1 MPLKG
6 TTNLTGERVMKTADD
21 GPRTDQEIISTESPE
36 YVRTSLAAAMTMGK
50 VPGKFFRDA
59 KLYCINLLLTYDE
72 GCHAKCAYCGLSDSR
87 QTDTDWVDH
96 SFIRVDWPVFP
107 LDEVKAAISDGA
119 CPHVERVCVS
129 MITLGQAREDC
140 IQVVSE
146 LRKVI
151 PRISVLIAPTILN
164 KDWLRR
170 VHAAGADMIGIA
182 VDAATPALFDKLRG
196 KGVKGPHK
204 WGKYWNTVEEA
215 VEVFGPYNVGVHLI
229 VGVGETEK
237 EIIESIQR
245 AQDMGAHTHLFSFFP
260 EEGSLME
267 NYPQPPLGAY
277 RRVQVARYIINKELG
292 TSKMMKFN
300 NCEQLI
306 DFGVSPDRLEK
317 TVSAGEAFMTSGC
330 RGETMD
336 NACNRPFGNCTPYQA
351 YIGHWRN
358 FPFIPTA
365 EDVEIIRKQLVDY
378 SLTYEAADPDFDED

>member
-72 GCHAKCAYCGLSDSR
+72 GCHAKCAYCGLSGSR

-182 VDAATPALFDKLRG
+182 VDAATPELFDKLRG

-204 WGKYWNTVEEA
+204 WAKYWSTVEEA
-215 VEVFGPYNVGVHLI
+215 VDVFGPYNVGVHLI

-300 NCEQLI
+300 NREQLI

>member
-1 MPLKG
+1 MPSKDPP
-6 TTNLTGERVMKTADD
+6 NLTGERVMKTADD
-21 GPRTDQEIISTESPE
+21 GPRTDQKVISTESPE
-36 YVRTSLAAAMTMGK
+36 CVRTSLAAAMTMGK
-50 VPGKFFRDA
+50 IPGKFFRDA

-87 QTDTDWVDH
+87 QTDTEWANN

-107 LDEVKAAISDGA
+107 LDEVKAAISGGA
-119 CPHVERVCVS
+119 CPHIERVCVS
-129 MITLGQAREDC
+129 MITLGRAREDC

-146 LRKVI
+146 LRKII
-151 PRISVLIAPTILN
+151 PRISVLITPTIIN
-164 KDWLRR
+164 KDWLQR
-170 VHAAGADMIGIA
+170 VHEAGADMIGIA
-182 VDAATPALFDKLRG
+182 VDAATPELFDRLRG

-204 WGKYWNTVEEA
+204 WAKYWSTVEEA
-215 VEVFGPYNVGVHLI
+215 VDVFGPYNVGVHLI

-260 EEGSLME
+260 EEGSSME
-267 NYPQPPLGAY
+267 NHPQPPLGAY
-277 RRVQVARYIINKELG
+277 RRVQVARYIINKKSG

-300 NCEQLI
+300 DREQLI
-306 DFGVSPDRLEK
+306 DFGVSPNRLEE

-336 NACNRPFGNCTPYQA
+336 YACNRPFGNCTPYQA

-378 SLTYEAADPDFDED
+378 SLTYEAANPDFDED

>member
-1 MPLKG
+1 
-6 TTNLTGERVMKTADD
+6 
-21 GPRTDQEIISTESPE
+21 
-36 YVRTSLAAAMTMGK
+36 
-50 VPGKFFRDA
+50 
-59 KLYCINLLLTYDE
+59 
-72 GCHAKCAYCGLSDSR
+72 
-87 QTDTDWVDH
+87 
-96 SFIRVDWPVFP
+96 
-107 LDEVKAAISDGA
+107 
-119 CPHVERVCVS
+119 

-300 NCEQLI
+300 NREQLI

>member
-1 MPLKG
+1 MSSKG
-6 TTNLTGERVMKTADD
+6 PPNLTGEPVMKTVDD
-21 GPRTDQEIISTESPE
+21 GPRTDQKAISTDSPE

-50 VPGKFFRDA
+50 APGMFFRDA

-87 QTDTDWVDH
+87 QTDTDWANS

-107 LDEVKAAISDGA
+107 LNEVKTAISDGA
-119 CPHVERVCVS
+119 CPHIERVCVS
-129 MITLGQAREDC
+129 MITLGRAREDC

-146 LRKVI
+146 LREII
-151 PRISVLIAPTILN
+151 PRISVLTTPTIIN
-164 KDWLRR
+164 KDWLQR

-182 VDAATPALFDKLRG
+182 VDAATPELFDRLRG

-204 WGKYWNTVEEA
+204 WAKYWSTIEEA
-215 VEVFGPYNVGVHLI
+215 VEVFGLYNVGVHLI

-237 EIIESIQR
+237 EMIESIQR

-260 EEGSLME
+260 EEGSSME
-267 NYPQPPLGAY
+267 NHPQPPLGAY

-292 TSKMMKFN
+292 TNKTMKFN
-300 NCEQLI
+300 DREQLI
-306 DFGVSPDRLEK
+306 DFGVSPNLLEE
-317 TVSAGEAFMTSGC
+317 TVIAGKAFMTSGC

-336 NACNRPFGNCTPYQA
+336 YACNRPFGNCTPYQA

-365 EDVEIIRKQLVDY
+365 EDVGIIRKQLVDY
-378 SLTYEAADPDFDED
+378 SLTYEAANPDFDED

>member
-1 MPLKG
+1 MPSKG
-6 TTNLTGERVMKTADD
+6 PPNLIGERVMKTADD
-21 GPRTDQEIISTESPE
+21 GPRTNQKATSTESPE

-50 VPGKFFRDA
+50 VPGEFFRDA

-72 GCHAKCAYCGLSDSR
+72 GCHAKCAYCGLSGSR

-96 SFIRVDWPVFP
+96 SFIRVDWPVFS

-129 MITLGQAREDC
+129 MITLSQAREDC

-151 PRISVLIAPTILN
+151 PRISVLITPTIIN
-164 KDWLRR
+164 KDWLQR
-170 VHAAGADMIGIA
+170 VHTAGADMIGIA
-182 VDAATPALFDKLRG
+182 VDAATPELFDRLRG

-204 WGKYWNTVEEA
+204 WEKYWSTVEEA
-215 VEVFGPYNVGVHLI
+215 IEVFGPYNAGVHLI

-245 AQDMGAHTHLFSFFP
+245 AQDMSAHTHLFSFFP
-260 EEGSLME
+260 EEGSSME
-267 NYPQPPLGAY
+267 NHPQPPLGAY

-300 NCEQLI
+300 DCEQLI
-306 DFGVSPDRLEK
+306 DFGVSPNRLEE

-365 EDVEIIRKQLVDY
+365 EDVEIIRKQLADY
-378 SLTYEAADPDFDED
+378 SFTYEAADPDFDED

>member
-1 MPLKG
+1 
-6 TTNLTGERVMKTADD
+6 MKTADD

-129 MITLGQAREDC
+129 MITLGQAR
-140 IQVVSE
+140 
-146 LRKVI
+146 
-151 PRISVLIAPTILN
+151 
-164 KDWLRR
+164 
-170 VHAAGADMIGIA
+170 
-182 VDAATPALFDKLRG
+182 LRG

-300 NCEQLI
+300 NREQLI

>member
-1 MPLKG
+1 MPSKG
-6 TTNLTGERVMKTADD
+6 PPNLTGERVMKTADD
-21 GPRTDQEIISTESPE
+21 GPRTDQEVISTESPE

-59 KLYCINLLLTYDE
+59 QLYCINLLLTYDE
-72 GCHAKCAYCGLSDSR
+72 GCHAKCAYCGLSGSR

-151 PRISVLIAPTILN
+151 PRISVLITPTIIN
-164 KDWLRR
+164 KDWLQR

-182 VDAATPALFDKLRG
+182 VDAATPELFDKLRG

-204 WGKYWNTVEEA
+204 WTKYWSTVEEA
-215 VEVFGPYNVGVHLI
+215 VDVFGPYNVGVHLI

-260 EEGSLME
+260 EEGSSME
-267 NYPQPPLGAY
+267 NHPQPPLGAY

-300 NCEQLI
+300 DREQLI
-306 DFGVSPDRLEK
+306 DFGVSPNRLEE

-351 YIGHWRN
+351 YMGHWRN
-358 FPFIPTA
+358 FPFVPTA

>member
-1 MPLKG
+1 MPSKG
-6 TTNLTGERVMKTADD
+6 PPNLTGERVMKTADD
-21 GPRTDQEIISTESPE
+21 GPRTNRKAISTESPE

-72 GCHAKCAYCGLSDSR
+72 GCHAKCAYCGLSGSR

-151 PRISVLIAPTILN
+151 PRISVLITPTIIN

-182 VDAATPALFDKLRG
+182 VDAATPELFDKLRG

-204 WGKYWNTVEEA
+204 WAKYWSTVEEA
-215 VEVFGPYNVGVHLI
+215 VDVFGPYNVGVHLI

-267 NYPQPPLGAY
+267 KYPQPPLGAY

-300 NCEQLI
+300 DREQLI
-306 DFGVSPDRLEK
+306 EFGVSPNRLKE